1 MDLQLIESGDIQF
14 PVSVYVFTG
23 ALIQFV
29 NFTSEVNHDF
39 LEVRNGPQHSSS
51 LIGQFS
57 GTQLPPDLLSTTH
70 EIVIHFYTDHSQNQ
84 QGFRLTY
91 KGETFPIFFFTE
103 YELAC
108 LHVQMFVL
116 FFVCFHFG
124 CFSME
129 NLVVFI

>member
-1 MDLQLIESGDIQF
+1 M
-14 PVSVYVFTG
+14 
-23 ALIQFV
+23 

-91 KGETFPIFFFTE
+91 KGEAFPILPEYSFFH
-103 YELAC
+103 
-108 LHVQMFVL
+108 LHVQMYSMSYFL
-116 FFVCFHFG
+116 F
-124 CFSME
+124 
-129 NLVVFI
+129 VFILLFYSILGCVHLRRCCAMTTESEKENVQNESLSLI

>member
-1 MDLQLIESGDIQF
+1 M
-14 PVSVYVFTG
+14 YVFPG
-23 ALIQFV
+23 ALIQFL

-84 QGFRLTY
+84 QGFKLAY
-91 KGETFPIFFFTE
+91 KGESLSFYSIYLLVNFCIFLTFIISQGFFFLTE
-103 YELAC
+103 KKGYVSLRHCCSMTIVTEREG
-108 LHVQMFVL
+108 VQ
-116 FFVCFHFG
+116 
-124 CFSME
+124 
-129 NLVVFI
+129 N